1 MIYIGRMKKTAWILV
16 GLAFL
21 LGGGGLGYFFWQH
34 RQLSREVVQVHSSAP
49 APAQPAVIPSS
60 PPPTLKQELIEPPPA
75 KEPLLPALEA
85 SDRYM
90 LDALASLIGNR
101 VLLHLFDPEGVIN
114 HIVATVD
121 NLPRRIIPAAALPV
135 ESPQGEFLRSGS
147 EEGSVISP
155 DNAAR
160 YVPYMKLMESVNP
173 AKAVALYV
181 RLYPLF
187 QKAYVSM
194 GYPGQYFNDR
204 LQVALNDLLDAP
216 EISGAIT
223 LVHPKVFYLFADP
236 DLEKRSAG
244 QKLLMR
250 IGLDNER
257 KVKAFLREFRQD
269 LSRYLREVP
278 APSPLKH

>member
-1 MIYIGRMKKTAWILV
+1 MIYIGAMKKTAWILV
-16 GLAFL
+16 ALAFL
-21 LGGGGLGYFFWQH
+21 VGGAGLGYFFWQH
-34 RQLSREVVQVHSSAP
+34 RQLNHEVVQVHEAVRAP
-49 APAQPAVIPSS
+49 AAPAAVPPA
-60 PPPTLKQELIEPPPA
+60 PPPTLKHELVQPPA
-75 KEPLLPALEA
+75 KEPALPELEK
-85 SDRYM
+85 SDRFV

-101 VLLHLFDPEGVIN
+101 ALLRLFDPEELIN

-121 NLPRRIIPAAALPV
+121 NLPRRIVPTAALPV
-135 ESPQGEFLRSGS
+135 ESPPGKFLQSGG
-147 EEGSVISP
+147 EEGGVISP

-160 YVPYMKLMESVNP
+160 YAPYMKVVESVNP
-173 AKAVALYV
+173 SRAVALYV

-204 LQVALNDLLDAP
+204 LQVAISDLLEAP
-216 EISGAIT
+216 EISGPIQ

-250 IGLDNER
+250 IGLANER
-257 KVKAFLREFRQD
+257 KVKAFLRQFRQD
-269 LSRYLREVP
+269 LSGYLREVTT
-278 APSPLKH
+278 PSPLKH

>member
-1 MIYIGRMKKTAWILV
+1 MKKTAWILV

-34 RQLSREVVQVHSSAP
+34 RQLSREVVQVHPSAP

-75 KEPLLPALEA
+75 KEPPLPALEA

-90 LDALASLIGNR
+90 LNALASLIGNSA
-101 VLLHLFDPEGVIN
+101 LLHLFDPEGVIN

-147 EEGSVISP
+147 EEGGVISP

-160 YVPYMKLMESVNP
+160 YMPYMKLMESVNP

>member
-34 RQLSREVVQVHSSAP
+34 RQLSREVVQTHQSAP
-49 APAQPAVIPSS
+49 TPAQPAVIPST

-75 KEPLLPALEA
+75 KEPPLPALEA

-90 LDALASLIGNR
+90 LNALESLIGNR
-101 VLLHLFDPEGVIN
+101 ALLHLFDPEGVIN

-121 NLPRRIIPAAALPV
+121 NLPRRIVPTAALPV

-147 EEGSVISP
+147 EEGGVISP

-160 YVPYMKLMESVNP
+160 YAPYMKLMESVNP
-173 AKAVALYV
+173 ARAVALYV

-204 LQVALNDLLDAP
+204 LQVALSDLLDAP
-216 EISGAIT
+216 EVSGPIT

-250 IGLDNER
+250 IGLDNEH

>member
-1 MIYIGRMKKTAWILV
+1 MIYIGRMKKTAWIV
-16 GLAFL
+16 VALAFL
-21 LGGGGLGYFFWQH
+21 LGGGGMAYFFWQH
-34 RQLSREVVQVHSSAP
+34 RQLAREVVQVHQPAV
-49 APAQPAVIPSS
+49 APAQPAGIPTS
-60 PPPTLKQELIEPPPA
+60 PPPTLKQELVAPPA
-75 KEPLLPALEA
+75 KEPPLPALEA
-85 SDRYM
+85 SDRFM

-101 VLLHLFDPEGVIN
+101 SLLHLFDPDDLIN

-121 NLPRRIIPAAALPV
+121 NLPRRIVPTAALPV
-135 ESPQGEFLRSGS
+135 ESPQGKFLRTGS
-147 EEGSVISP
+147 EDGGVISP
-155 DNAAR
+155 ENAAR
-160 YVPYMKLMESVNP
+160 YTPYMKLLESVNP

-204 LQVALNDLLDAP
+204 LQVVLNDLLEAP
-216 EISGAIT
+216 EISGSIA

-257 KVKAFLREFRQD
+257 KVKTFLREFRQE